1 MSKELSSK
9 KSKQKKNTKKNK
21 IDQLFDNLGL
31 NESSG
36 SLFKENSELDRKFKK
51 TSKNSSKKRKKNLFG
66 DSDDSSKSNKDK
78 KFKKTSKRS
87 DKTKIGNLFGDPDDS
102 SQSNK
107 DKKFKKTSKR
117 SDKTKIGNLFGD
129 SDDSSQFGIKKKST
143 TKSSRK
149 SKTNSYSSRS
159 ESELKELC
167 RERGLNLFG
176 NKTSLIKRLIE
187 YDSKTPEST
196 KKMTNPVQLKKD
208 SFHPLQSGKKSKQ
221 SKKLSYNKLQD
232 FNFNF
237 CGKKKQDSP
246 NPYFRP
252 FFLNNQEKELDMLK
266 HSPGIPDTEYLG
278 YKDDPGFY
286 YRTDKYFS
294 GQGNECDYR
303 IPDRSQM
310 KMSTC
315 GGIKKG
321 EGVKLY
327 RYQKLVSDYLSPDT
341 PYRGLLVFHGL
352 GSGKTILSISVL
364 SNFIKKDPDR
374 AIIVITP
381 PGLKQ
386 NFEGELN
393 LFEPRDLFGDKIGSE
408 IEMEIK
414 KKVPNDDEQKIKE
427 LKKKLFRKNWQERIY
442 LASYESL
449 ANRLERRMVSGKLQG
464 KSSIWDEKIQNMCN
478 KKENKHMQ
486 TVGVCRGTTLDS
498 SGKKPCPTL
507 AQGKLCNAKGKAFL
521 DSEEFPSLENT
532 LIIIDEAHKLS
543 NPSKDERK
551 FAPVV
556 LRGIQRAKNIRV
568 LLLTATP
575 VDKHPFEI
583 GVLLNLL
590 KDKTSK
596 TRFPE
601 VYDEDKIID
610 LEKTKKAF
618 EEKFTEQTKEGGYEI
633 INKEEFQNNCKGLV
647 SYYNTE
653 LDLTKFAKRIIEPD
667 QKVIMEEEL
676 YKKWKKYRNKEI
688 RDLEREKK
696 PYSCRTVTFTQK
708 NGQDKTIDI
717 CNNSRKVSNFD
728 ETRSQQ
734 IKKSIKEIHKHSPK
748 IELAVKN
755 INENFE
761 IGKQFVYSYWDV
773 EGVYALSVALE
784 EKGWK
789 KYTARELYDK
799 YLKFKT
805 TNRMKNYNEIKGK
818 WTPEFKKKLTKQK
831 AFITMGKESKN
842 QWEEALIKEV
852 FNIEDNK
859 LGDLINLVIVNRKY
873 SEGISLKDMRICHIL
888 EPPESRSLTEQIIGR
903 SVRDCSH
910 TRLPY
915 KDWNV
920 KIYTY
925 YSTVNDGESITS
937 ETQNP
942 LEYSESKFNK
952 QIEEINEKEILR
964 KLYEGPLKTREGE
977 LLDEKRVTR
986 CVNNF
991 INCTESLK
999 KEDKEYDQKYNK
1011 CLNKKN
1017 YCITNSKLGRKE
1029 GEIELDTITDKHK
1042 YDYIDDI
1049 ILKKGLKEKYKHT
1062 FQQEDEQQRK
1072 LRDQIEKQI
1081 NEDSVS
1087 STSLTL
1093 DVLQKIKSKGSLK
1106 ESKKNNGK
1114 AISQALQESSSLNER
1129 EREDISEAIKQNL
1142 EANQPK
1148 TESEYQQEID
1158 DAIQKSIKSDSKKD
1172 TVENILQTK
1181 LPSKE
1186 TEQAILKSKKYNF
1199 KKGDYCIYTKT
1210 GEKVKILEVYNSI
1223 PPYYVIRMDDGREI
1237 QTIIERLEKMDTL
1250 LLSGGGKTKKTI
1262 KKSKSDSNEKT
1273 IKKRGRPKK
1282 TDALKERVEKMG
1294 DHKEQMEDIRKT
1306 LREQAQKDKLKKEML
1321 KKKRNK
1327 WDRIKEEGREQI
1339 EKQLDKRLNKK
1350 GLRNITDEKKTNI
1363 NICDTEDEKE
1373 KCNSIEFCDWKKTSE
1388 GEKCMEIGTDES
1400 LKQLA
1405 EDRDKISNGFL
1416 TLLKETAIDCQVF
1429 KNANEK
1435 DLKCYRPPIP
1445 SNYNIKKQNDF
1456 TPQKKKMQTDFL
1468 FFNDQDEK
1476 VDCSKLQKDECQKKN
1491 YLCYYEEP
1499 NVFTGLIGADTG
1511 CRDLKLNETDCH
1523 KLSYSRNEC
1532 SKQNYLCEWNDKG
1545 GIGDLPLILK
1555 EDSCEFKYNS
1565 KLRENKYAIMF
1576 GTKFKNGNLDYSK
1589 NENNVYKLKK
1599 CTKEVLENQIEQY
1612 NNQLNFISEYK
1623 EIDYILDKMTE
1634 LFYNYEFVRDKLT
1647 SSIKV
1652 IKQNQEKN
1660 PNIWSASLKNKFFR
1674 MVQTTKLSPPS
1685 NNLLILQ
1692 GKINCSDCPEL
1703 NLKKLEEKKLL
1714 HYVLKINYND
1724 IDNYIRSDESPYDKQ
1739 EFYIPIQKIMKDGY
1753 FNKNIFFMGLQIFI
1767 NFKLEMNKIISV
1779 FLTIDKKIN
1788 SPQHLKLDADIKELV
1803 NIGKD
1808 RKKKNKENISCMNSD
1823 ECQNICDNN
1832 LNICI

>member
-1 MSKELSSK
+1 MSKELS
-9 KSKQKKNTKKNK
+9 SKQKKNTKKNK
-21 IDQLFDNLGL
+21 MNQLFDNLGL

-36 SLFKENSELDRKFKK
+36 SLFKENSELNKKFKK
-51 TSKNSSKKRKKNLFG
+51 TSKSSYKKRRKDLFG
-66 DSDDSSKSNKDK
+66 DSDDFSQSTKDK
-78 KFKKTSKRS
+78 KFKKTSKKS
-87 DKTKIGNLFGDPDDS
+87 DKRKM
-102 SQSNK
+102 
-107 DKKFKKTSKR
+107 
-117 SDKTKIGNLFGD
+117 GNLFGD
-129 SDDSSQFGIKKKST
+129 SDDSSQLGIKKKST
-143 TKSSRK
+143 QKSSRK
-149 SKTNSYSSRS
+149 SKSTSYSSRT

-167 RERGLNLFG
+167 KERGINQFG

-187 YDSKTPEST
+187 YDSKTPESI
-196 KKMTNPVQLKKD
+196 KKMTTPVQLKKD
-208 SFHPLQSGKKSKQ
+208 SFHPLQSGKKSKK
-221 SKKLSYNKLQD
+221 SKKLSHSKLQD

-246 NPYFRP
+246 DPYFRP
-252 FFLNNQEKELDMLK
+252 FFLNNQDKELDMLK

-294 GQGNECDYR
+294 GEGNECDYR

-321 EGVKLY
+321 DGVKLY

-364 SNFIKKDPDR
+364 SNFIKKEPDR
-374 AIIVITP
+374 TIIVITP

-393 LFEPRDLFGDKIGSE
+393 LFEPRELFGDKIGSE

-427 LKKKLFRKNWQERIY
+427 LKKKLFKKNWEERIY

-478 KKENKHMQ
+478 KKENKDMQ

-498 SGKKPCPTL
+498 TGKKPCFTL

-583 GVLLNLL
+583 GVLVNLL

-601 VYDEDKIID
+601 VYDNDGIID
-610 LEKTKKAF
+610 LDKTKKAF
-618 EEKFTEQTKEGGYEI
+618 EEKFTEQTKDGGYEI

-688 RDLEREKK
+688 KDLEREKK
-696 PYSCRTVTFTQK
+696 PYSCRTVTLTQK

-728 ETRSQQ
+728 ETRSQK
-734 IKKSIKEIHKHSPK
+734 IKKSMKELHKHSPK

-831 AFITMGKESKN
+831 AFITMGKESQN

-873 SEGISLKDMRICHIL
+873 SEGISLKDMRVCHIL

-910 TRLPY
+910 TRLHY

-925 YSTVNDGESITS
+925 YSTVNDGESITN
-937 ETQNP
+937 EIQNP

-964 KLYEGPLKTREGE
+964 QLYEGPLKTREGE

-991 INCTESLK
+991 IQCTESLP

-1017 YCITNSKLGRKE
+1017 YCITNSKVGRKK
-1029 GEIELDTITDKHK
+1029 GEIELDTISDKHK

-1087 STSLTL
+1087 STRLSI

-1106 ESKKNNGK
+1106 DSKKNNGE
-1114 AISQALQESSSLNER
+1114 AISQALKESSSLNER

-1142 EANQPK
+1142 EENQPK

-1181 LPSKE
+1181 LPSKQ

-1223 PPYYVIRMDDGREI
+1223 PPYYVIRMNDGREI

-1273 IKKRGRPKK
+1273 VKKRGRPKK
-1282 TDALKERVEKMG
+1282 TVKLSPSVKHQKEKTEDIIEKSKEILKE
-1294 DHKEQMEDIRKT
+1294 KERAKIQERI
-1306 LREQAQKDKLKKEML
+1306 DKLTKERKQRRRKKL
-1321 KKKRNK
+1321 
-1327 WDRIKEEGREQI
+1327 DIFKEEGREQVRERLEER
-1339 EKQLDKRLNKK
+1339 EKRFDKK

-1363 NICDTEDEKE
+1363 NICDTENEKG

-1388 GEKCMEIGTDES
+1388 GDKCMEIGTDES

-1435 DLKCYRPPIP
+1435 DLKCYRPPLP

-1456 TPQKKKMQTDFL
+1456 TPQKKKMQTDFS
-1468 FFNDQDEK
+1468 FFKDQDEK
-1476 VDCSKLQKDECQKKN
+1476 VDCSKLQKDECQKKK

-1499 NVFTGLIGADTG
+1499 NVFTGLVGADTG

-1532 SKQNYLCEWNDKG
+1532 SKQNYLCEWNDKRG
-1545 GIGDLPLILK
+1545 MGDIPLVLK

-1565 KLRENKYAIMF
+1565 KLRDNKYAIMF

-1623 EIDYILDKMTE
+1623 KIDYILDKMTD

-1647 SSIKV
+1647 SSIEV
-1652 IKQNQEKN
+1652 IKKNQEKN

-1674 MVQTTKLSPPS
+1674 MVQSTKLSPPP

-1739 EFYIPIQKIMKDGY
+1739 EFYIPIQKIIENGY

-1767 NFKLEMNKIISV
+1767 NFKLEMNKIINV
-1779 FLTIDKKIN
+1779 FLTVDKKIN
-1788 SPQHLKLDADIKELV
+1788 VPQHLKLDTDIKELV
-1803 NIGKD
+1803 NIRKG
-1808 RKKKNKENISCMNSD
+1808 REKKKKDNISCMNND